1 MMLVSTD
8 NVQILA
14 KDPWIVDKM
23 LFVKLP
29 IIDQSACVP
38 KATRDHLLVKDVSR
52 LVADQVK
59 SVKATNGVTQA
70 NVKTLAP
77 ILALVDK
84 MLSVVFCIIKH
95 CVLVLLVSL
104 EIPNKNVFLTWM
116 NVQRTRV
123 VPILDVST

>member
-1 MMLVSTD
+1 MLVSMD

-14 KDPWIVDKM
+14 KDPWIVDPM
-23 LFVKLP
+23 PFVKPL
-29 IIDQSACVP
+29 IIDQSVYVP

-70 NVKTLAP
+70 SVKTLVP

-84 MLSVVFCIIKH
+84 MLSAQFCIIKH

-104 EIPNKNVFLTWM
+104 EILVKNVFLTWM
-116 NVQRTRV
+116 NVQPILV

>member
-1 MMLVSTD
+1 MLVSTD

-14 KDPWIVDKM
+14 KDPWIVDQM

-29 IIDQSACVP
+29 IIDQSAYVP
-38 KATRDHLLVKDVSR
+38 KATRDPLLVMDVSR

>member
-1 MMLVSTD
+1 MLVSTD

-14 KDPWIVDKM
+14 KDPWIVDQM

-29 IIDQSACVP
+29 IIDQSAYVP

>member
-1 MMLVSTD
+1 MLVSTD

-38 KATRDHLLVKDVSR
+38 KATRDPLLVKDVSR
-52 LVADQVK
+52 LDADQVK

>member
-1 MMLVSTD
+1 MLVSTD
-8 NVQILA
+8 NVQILV

>member
-1 MMLVSTD
+1 MLVSTD

-38 KATRDHLLVKDVSR
+38 KATRAHLLVKDVSR
-52 LVADQVK
+52 LVADQAK

>member
-1 MMLVSTD
+1 MLVSTD

-14 KDPWIVDKM
+14 KDPWIVDQM